1 MFKNDASELSIYF
14 PDKKKLSGVK
24 TNIIFIQSV
33 SFKTY
38 LLLIKY
44 QLVWFSVL
52 SFMTFPTLLQ

>member
-1 MFKNDASELSIYF
+1 MMIQSFSFIFA
-14 PDKKKLSGVK
+14 DKKELSGVK

-44 QLVWFSVL
+44 QLVWFGVL